1 MQAVLLVGPGREA
14 DSLVSG
20 LARSGLIVSTVLR
33 HGQRS
38 VARGVDA
45 LWVNEGIRPSEVFVI
60 DACERCPIPPRT
72 RRLLV
77 ADAPTVLRD
86 LGRRDAGSALP
97 AIPETSPWTLEVSGT
112 DPTME
117 QVRDSWLA
125 MVDGVIGTLG
135 SPLAA
140 WAPARREVLV
150 AGVFVGSGPDSDL
163 LRAPDWT
170 RLDGDLMPDAGLRR
184 VLDLRTGL
192 LHHEGRSTRGQFH
205 AVSLSSRA
213 RPGLAA
219 LRAEGDGARAIR
231 GSVLATDHAR
241 GRGWDARQD
250 AQSRRR
256 SEAYLVT
263 GAPGGVAVAASQST
277 QVRREATTARPP
289 GRVRLAPRPDTCHR
303 GRPGAP
309 RAR

>member
-86 LGRRDAGSALP
+86 LGRRDAGARP
-97 AIPETSPWTLEVSGT
+97 AGHPGDFSMDARGQRHRPHHGAGAR
-112 DPTME
+112 
-117 QVRDSWLA
+117 QLA
-125 MVDGVIGTLG
+125 GDGRRRHRH
-135 SPLAA
+135 ARQ
-140 WAPARREVLV
+140 PAGRRGRRRGGRSCV

-192 LHHEGRSTRGQFH
+192 LHHEARSTRGPFR
-205 AVSLSSRA
+205 AVSLSQPGASRA
-213 RPGLAA
+213 GCAPC
-219 LRAEGDGARAIR
+219 
-231 GSVLATDHAR
+231 
-241 GRGWDARQD
+241 
-250 AQSRRR
+250 RR
-256 SEAYLVT
+256 
-263 GAPGGVAVAASQST
+263 
-277 QVRREATTARPP
+277 
-289 GRVRLAPRPDTCHR
+289 
-303 GRPGAP
+303 
-309 RAR
+309 